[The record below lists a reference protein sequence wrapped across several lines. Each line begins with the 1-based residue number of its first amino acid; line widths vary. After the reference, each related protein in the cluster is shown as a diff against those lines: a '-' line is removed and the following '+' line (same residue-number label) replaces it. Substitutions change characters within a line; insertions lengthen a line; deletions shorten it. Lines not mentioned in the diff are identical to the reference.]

1 MTSVH
6 TIRYNNKWMY
16 VSRLPTSTT
25 VNSYLSRHTRS
36 SETGLIDKR
45 ARSHHDALW
54 RAWYNGLQTITIPA
68 AFSTS
73 ALPNAAATSTSTSS
87 PVPSSSA
94 SVEQQSTAAVVSSGQ
109 VMGDVVHHSQP
120 PLDSPIT
127 DATSED
133 AAVAAAA
140 DESFDSLTLTLTMA
154 SAPRQE
160 VSENQL

>member
-1 MTSVH
+1 MSSCSRPLPCNV
-6 TIRYNNKWMY
+6 RP
-16 VSRLPTSTT
+16 SRLPTSGS
-25 VNSYLSRHTRS
+25 VHSYLSRHTRS

-73 ALPNAAATSTSTSS
+73 ALNHPIATSTATSS
-87 PVPSSSA
+87 PVPSSSVTSA
-94 SVEQQSTAAVVSSGQ
+94 EQPTAAIVSFGQ
-109 VMGDVVHHSQP
+109 VLGEVVHHSS
-120 PLDSPIT
+120 LEDSPPIV
-127 DATSED
+127 EE
-133 AAVAAAA
+133 AA

-160 VSENQL
+160 VAENQL